1 MGVLE
6 ILILMIFVQFLKDKL
21 EIFDSLFI
29 HLEIFIDSDDIL
41 DEPHKVQLL

>member
-6 ILILMIFVQFLKDKL
+6 ILVLMIFVQFLKDKL

-29 HLEIFIDSDDIL
+29 HLEIFIDSYDIL
-41 DEPHKVQLL
+41 D

>member
-6 ILILMIFVQFLKDKL
+6 ILVLMIFVQFLKDKL

-41 DEPHKVQLL
+41 DKPHKVQLL